1 MRGRR
6 RRFLVA
12 YFQLSRAA
20 FSLCGLQSLGHGNG
34 LAQCAELVVHLLHL
48 ALHVAACHYAA
59 ARLEPQLAAAR
70 DEGAYGYG
78 LVYVAAK
85 PYEARLKNLKRV
97 GSGLYNGMIYPLRD
111 YRVKAA
117 VWYQGETNAG
127 NPAPYA
133 DYLKALITNW
143 RELWQWPDM
152 PFLLVQL
159 PNFMEKKDRPTDSGW
174 ARIRDAQF
182 RTALSVPHTELA
194 VTYDVGEWND
204 IHPLDKKT
212 VAHRLF
218 LGARRLVYGEKV
230 NASGPLYR
238 DMQVDGD
245 RIVLSF
251 TETGRGLACRGK
263 ELKHFAIAGEDRKF
277 VWAKAVIRGNKV
289 VVSSPEV
296 KHPVAVRYAWSDNPS
311 DANLCNKDGLLA
323 SPFRTDNW

>member
-1 MRGRR
+1 
-6 RRFLVA
+6 
-12 YFQLSRAA
+12 
-20 FSLCGLQSLGHGNG
+20 
-34 LAQCAELVVHLLHL
+34 
-48 ALHVAACHYAA
+48 
-59 ARLEPQLAAAR
+59 
-70 DEGAYGYG
+70 
-78 LVYVAAK
+78 
-85 PYEARLKNLKRV
+85 
-97 GSGLYNGMIYPLRD
+97 
-111 YRVKAA
+111 
-117 VWYQGETNAG
+117 
-127 NPAPYA
+127 
-133 DYLKALITNW
+133 
-143 RELWQWPDM
+143 M

-194 VTYDVGEWND
+194 VTYDAGEWND

-230 NASGPLYR
+230 NASGPLYK